1 MKILW
6 VHLGCLSTITCQ
18 PLNVFYLDKLR
29 SNWGKNLEKL
39 IFLGHEVSAHRCQLC
54 FFDTI
59 KEQLFV
65 VSWLGKYQLNWIKLL
80 QSFVALLLFCNFT
93 VNLTTDACFNSLKL
107 TSHVNLQVQKTKE
120 SAQTM
125 PEKMKIFSWTR
136 RAHEKIDCIKFRHRK
151 SQVRKQKSMWITS
164 QKLLRELQFVGQ
176 NLVLIVCSILFSVI
190 AVEK

>member
-1 MKILW
+1 MLKVWKFCEYIWAAWVQYLVNHKIY
-6 VHLGCLSTITCQ
+6 
-18 PLNVFYLDKLR
+18 VFYLDKLR
-29 SNWGKNLEKL
+29 SNWGKNLEKM
-39 IFLGHEVSAHRCQLC
+39 IFFWDRKFSAHRLQLC

-80 QSFVALLLFCNFT
+80 HRFVALLLFCNFT

-120 SAQTM
+120 NAQTM

-136 RAHEKIDCIKFRHRK
+136 RAHEKIDCIRFRHRK
-151 SQVRKQKSMWITS
+151 SQVRKQS
-164 QKLLRELQFVGQ
+164 QCE
-176 NLVLIVCSILFSVI
+176 
-190 AVEK
+190 